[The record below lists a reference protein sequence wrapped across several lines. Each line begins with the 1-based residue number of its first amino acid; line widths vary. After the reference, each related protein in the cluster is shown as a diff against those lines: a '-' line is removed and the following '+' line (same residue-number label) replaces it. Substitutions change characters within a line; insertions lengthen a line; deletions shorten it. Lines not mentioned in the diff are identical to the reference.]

1 MSGHETDQLGAYA
14 LGVLDDDAWAA
25 VHSHVESC
33 PRCRREA
40 DDLRGIEAMLGEVPP
55 EAFLEGPPAGGELLL
70 HSTLGQVRDERRG
83 HDRRRRTVV
92 VAAAVLVV
100 AAAIAGGTLLGR
112 TTAPDRPPL
121 AALPTAAA
129 PSTPAARLAAATNVT
144 TGASLAVE
152 VRPAAGW
159 VRVRATV
166 GGVAPGEECRLYVLS
181 RTGGRQLAGSWL
193 VSEAGAATGTTVE
206 GSAIV
211 APDDVDAVQVETYAG
226 NVLVTATI

>member
-1 MSGHETDQLGAYA
+1 MSGHETEQLGAYA

-70 HSTLGQVRDERRG
+70 QRTLREVRDERRG
-83 HDRRRRTVV
+83 HDRRRRTIM
-92 VAAAVLVV
+92 VAAAVPVV
-100 AAAIAGGTLLGR
+100 AGAIAGGTLLGR
-112 TTAPDRPPL
+112 TTAPDRPL

-129 PSTPAARLAAATNVT
+129 PSAPAPRLAAATNVA

-181 RTGGRQLAGSWL
+181 RAGGRQLAGSWL

-211 APDDVDAVQVETYAG
+211 APDDVSAVQVETYAG